1 MTPSTPAPVLVVGD
15 ANIDLILRGD
25 VVPRFG
31 QVEQLI
37 ERADAVLGGSGA
49 IVAAGLAR
57 LGVPVSLVAVVG
69 DDAFGV
75 MTLEYLRWVGVDT
88 AHVRVVGEPTALS
101 VILSAPGDRAILT
114 LLGALPSLTA
124 VESIAAVAD
133 TRPRWVHAASP
144 FLTGSAGWLPEL
156 FAAAHDGGAGTS
168 LDTNWDPAE
177 GWAGV
182 AKALAGTDVLLP
194 NRAELLAL
202 AGAIVGDPAAGEAAP
217 EDPARALAALGPR
230 VVVKDGAE
238 GGFSLDRHGRA
249 AAARGLL
256 AEVVDTTGAGDSFDA
271 GYLAAIAHGI
281 DTERERLAWAAA
293 TGSMS
298 VQAAGGT
305 SGQPSLVELREALR
319 TASPQVHAP

>member
-1 MTPSTPAPVLVVGD
+1 MVLPAPAPVLVVGD

-57 LGVPVSLVAVVG
+57 LGVPVSLVAAIG
-69 DDAFGV
+69 DDAFGA
-75 MTLEYLRWVGVDT
+75 MTVEFLRRVGVGT
-88 AHVRVVGEPTALS
+88 AHLRVTEEPTALS

-124 VESIAAVAD
+124 AESIAAVAGAG
-133 TRPRWVHAASP
+133 WVHAASP

-156 FAAAHDGGAGTS
+156 FAAAHDAGAGTS

-177 GWAGV
+177 RWDGV
-182 AKALAGTDVLLP
+182 ADALAGTDVLLP

-202 AGAIVGDPAAGEAAP
+202 AAAIVGESAS
-217 EDPARALAALGPR
+217 EDPARALSALGPR

-238 GGFSLDRHGRA
+238 GGFSRDRHGASA
-249 AAARGLL
+249 AAHGLRV
-256 AEVVDTTGAGDSFDA
+256 EVVDTTGAGDSFDA

-281 DTERERLAWAAA
+281 EAERKRLTWAAA
-293 TGSMS
+293 TGSLS
-298 VQAAGGT
+298 VRAAGGT
-305 SGQPSLVELREALR
+305 GGQPSLAELREALATPPR
-319 TASPQVHAP
+319 VPAP